1 MLYPLS
7 PRGYSAHSLPYFVL
21 SYESIPPYM
30 ASSKNT
36 FLCMVTLTCILLDG
50 GHEPGKKY
58 DSYQLWHADVVGSTD
73 EGVDI
78 DNVWADEFSTSI
90 TFWERNA
97 NLLPTKDCVAIVTG
111 EAAFLP
117 NGSGDS
123 PATELALKIRA
134 G

>member
-1 MLYPLS
+1 
-7 PRGYSAHSLPYFVL
+7 
-21 SYESIPPYM
+21 M

-78 DNVWADEFSTSI
+78 DNVWAD
-90 TFWERNA
+90 
-97 NLLPTKDCVAIVTG
+97 LLPTKDCMAIVTG

-123 PATELALKIRA
+123 PATKLALKIRA
-134 G
+134 GQVCV

>member
-1 MLYPLS
+1 
-7 PRGYSAHSLPYFVL
+7 
-21 SYESIPPYM
+21 M

-36 FLCMVTLTCILLDG
+36 FLCTVTLTCILLDG
-50 GHEPGKKY
+50 GREPGKKY
-58 DSYQLWHADVVGSTD
+58 DSYQLWHADVVGSAD

-78 DNVWADEFSTSI
+78 DNVRADEFNTSI
-90 TFWERNA
+90 TFWERNTD
-97 NLLPTKDCVAIVTG
+97 LLPTKDCVAIVTG

-117 NGSGDS
+117 NGSEDS

>member
-1 MLYPLS
+1 M
-7 PRGYSAHSLPYFVL
+7 
-21 SYESIPPYM
+21 
-30 ASSKNT
+30 
-36 FLCMVTLTCILLDG
+36 
-50 GHEPGKKY
+50 
-58 DSYQLWHADVVGSTD
+58 VGSAD

-78 DNVWADEFSTSI
+78 DNVRADEFSTSI

-123 PATELALKIRA
+123 LATELALKIRA
-134 G
+134 NQVCV